1 MKKLIG
7 LLLVVVLASPLAGLI
22 GVAALMNPAAISCGS
37 ASGSLAVGS
46 VPDSLTAQTRDGR
59 SITLN
64 SRQLTHAATIIA
76 IGSQTAG
83 VGRDGVLIAIMAA
96 LTESTLRMLA
106 NTGAY
111 PESADY
117 PNDGV
122 GSDHDS
128 LGLFQMRPVSGW
140 GTVAELMDP
149 AHQARAFFGGPSG
162 PNAGSPRGLLD
173 IAGWQL
179 LDPGAA
185 AQAVEVS
192 AYPDRYQNFR
202 PVAESIIAALTR
214 AQSANPAASGP
225 VVPETASVVFPLPA
239 GSYSSTDSFGW
250 RTDPYSGARAF
261 HSGSDLAA
269 PAGTPILAAA
279 DGVVSF
285 AGQRGTYGGLITI
298 DHTIDGEHITS
309 YYAHMYDSGIHVATG
324 DSVAAGQ
331 HIGDVGSAGKS
342 TGPHLHLE
350 IRPGGAGQ
358 TPVNAVEWLNEHRAT
373 GLAGAEVATAG
384 CRPGKAQ

>member
-7 LLLVVVLASPLAGLI
+7 FLAVLLLASPLVGLV
-22 GVAALMNPAAISCGS
+22 GVALLMNPASISCG
-37 ASGSLAVGS
+37 AGSLVVGS
-46 VPDSLTAQTRDGR
+46 IPDSLTAHTHDGR
-59 SITLN
+59 SIILN
-64 SRQLTHAATIIA
+64 KRQLTHAATIIT
-76 IGSQTAG
+76 IGARTDG
-83 VGRDGVLIAIMAA
+83 VGRDGVLIALMAA

-106 NTGAY
+106 NTSAY

-117 PNDGV
+117 QNDGV

-149 AHQARAFFGGPSG
+149 EHQALAFFGGPSG

-179 LDPGAA
+179 LDPGEA

-192 AYPDRYQNFR
+192 AYPDRYQNFQ
-202 PVAESIIAALTR
+202 PVADSILAALTR
-214 AQSANPAASGP
+214 AQSASPAGSGP
-225 VVPETASVVFPLPA
+225 TVPETSSVVFPLPS
-239 GSYSSTDSFGW
+239 GTYTNTDSFGW
-250 RTDPYSGARAF
+250 RIDPYSGARRF
-261 HSGSDLAA
+261 HSGSDFAA
-269 PAGTPILAAA
+269 PAGTPILAVA

-298 DHTIDGEHITS
+298 EHTVGGERVTS
-309 YYAHMYDSGIHVATG
+309 YYAHMYDDGSRVASRDT
-324 DSVAAGQ
+324 VAAGQ

-342 TGPHLHLE
+342 TGPHLHVE
-350 IRPGGAGQ
+350 IHPGGAGQ
-358 TPVNAVEWLNEHRAT
+358 TPVNAVEWLSEHGAT
-373 GLAGAEVATAG
+373 GLAGAEVATDG
-384 CRPGKAQ
+384 CRPGRAE